1 MVFMIV
7 SRKRAL
13 LWYTILKP
21 EEVTMGSFEANKIRA
36 RAGVFSARSDK
47 TWKTFEWFVVRS
59 TEAANN
65 NRDNERKI
73 LFESFVR
80 SRRIII
86 TNFRTIIFFKLNE
99 YLETNITLN

>member
-1 MVFMIV
+1 
-7 SRKRAL
+7 
-13 LWYTILKP
+13 
-21 EEVTMGSFEANKIRA
+21 MGSFEARIKFVHEPGCFQRGAIKLENLR
-36 RAGVFSARSDK
+36 
-47 TWKTFEWFVVRS
+47 VVRGFYL
-59 TEAANN
+59 EAANN

-99 YLETNITLN
+99 YLSTNITLN